1 MDKYVA
7 VVFEDEESAYRGA
20 DAMRDLHRNAELTVY
35 AAAVIS
41 KDADGDVKLKSN
53 VDEGPIGTAFGITIG
68 AMVGVLAGPAAVAA
82 GAAAAGTAAAA
93 SAAASGMALGG
104 MTGGL
109 FGAYR
114 DLWVSG
120 MDSVMLDNI
129 STELLP
135 GKSCV
140 VASVDEVWITPLDTK
155 MTELGGTV
163 FRKLR
168 ADAVDDEMAAEMDA
182 LNREWDAM
190 DDEWRAANDEAKAA
204 IKAKM
209 DSIKIKMEETGE
221 KIDTRMDEIDREFE
235 ARVQAIDE
243 QIEKSTDATKAK
255 FEKRKAEIKEE
266 WQERKNKLAAS
277 VRKIADRIET

>member
-1 MDKYVA
+1 MEKYIA
-7 VVFEDEESAYRGA
+7 IVFDSEEAAYKGA
-20 DAMRDLHRNAELTVY
+20 EAMRELHHDAELTVY

-41 KDADGDVKLKSN
+41 KDKDGGVNLKSN
-53 VDEGPIGTAFGITIG
+53 IDEGPIGTAFGIMIG
-68 AMVGVLAGPAAVAA
+68 AMVGVLAGPAAVAS
-82 GAAAAGTAAAA
+82 GAAIAGSAAAA
-93 SAAASGMALGG
+93 SAAASGMAVGS

-135 GKSCV
+135 GKSCL
-140 VASVDEVWITPLDTK
+140 VASVEEFWTMPLDSK
-155 MTELGGTV
+155 MTDLGGTV

-182 LNREWDAM
+182 LDREWAAM
-190 DDEWRAANDEAKAA
+190 EEEWHAANDDVKAA
-204 IKAKM
+204 MKGKM
-209 DSIKIKMEETGE
+209 DSIKAKMKETGD
-221 KIDTRMDEIDREFE
+221 KIDTRLDEIDREFE
-235 ARVQAIDE
+235 ARLQAIDE
-243 QIEKSTDATKAK
+243 QIEKATDNTKAK

-266 WQERKNKLAAS
+266 WQERKSKLAAS
-277 VRKIADRIET
+277 VHRMADKIEA